1 MTTWG
6 AQRNNGVS
14 GWIVRTIANACG
26 LAVAAWLFDGIRIT
40 GSSDRDKALTLIVV
54 ALVFGIVNEFVRP
67 IVAFLSIPLYLVT
80 LGLFFFVVNALMLLL
95 TSWLADK
102 LDIGFHVRGFWT
114 AVFGSIVISLITWWI
129 GLLFP
134 RSQSDTFR
142 GRTWHI
148 SR

>member
-1 MTTWG
+1 MSSWDN
-6 AQRNNGVS
+6 QGVA
-14 GWIVRTIANACG
+14 GWIIRTIANACG

-40 GSSDRDKALTLIVV
+40 GSSDRDKVLTLLLV
-54 ALVFGIVNEFVRP
+54 ALVFGIINEFVRP
-67 IVAFLSIPLYLVT
+67 IVAFLSIPLYLLT

-102 LDIGFHVRGFWT
+102 LDIGFHVSGFWT
-114 AVFGSIVISLITWWI
+114 AVFGAIVISLISWWI

-134 RSQSDTFR
+134 RSPSDRLGT
-142 GRTWHI
+142 RTWHV

>member
-1 MTTWG
+1 MTTWIT
-6 AQRNNGVS
+6 QRNSGLS
-14 GWIVRTIANACG
+14 GWIVRTLANAFG
-26 LAVAAWLFDGIRIT
+26 LAVAAWLFDGIRLT

-67 IVAFLSIPLYLVT
+67 IVAFFSIPLYLLT

-95 TSWLADK
+95 TSWVADK

-114 AVFGSIVISLITWWI
+114 AVFGAVVISLISWWI

-134 RSQSDTFR
+134 RSQSDRFR
-142 GRTWHI
+142 GQTWQI